1 MKILYVSSAAS
12 KKQFEYMQERINLNN
27 IDNIYGMPEAS
38 YKFHNTIINGL
49 VNNNCEVYSVIGRP
63 VSIKTHNK
71 LFWPARIEKEKNIT
85 YNHMFILGIPFLK
98 QLICFFELLFIAFYW
113 LLKNI
118 TSKDKVIIIDAAY
131 VTLIPAI
138 NLITAIIPCKKIS
151 IVSDVYSY
159 MADVDD
165 ANKTRNIKTKIMSFA
180 TNIWYKKL
188 NGFIF
193 LSDNMHK
200 LEPFSQ
206 RPYIVMEA
214 IIDGNKDVNNVK
226 KEDYIMYAGT
236 IRKEYGVERL
246 VQSFSNYKNDNV
258 ELWIF
263 GNGPYVDE
271 LKQVEKKDK
280 RIKYKG
286 KVSLKEIMKYE
297 SEALLLINPRF
308 TNEEFTKYSF
318 PSKIVEYMLSST
330 PLLTS
335 KLPSMP
341 NDYYKYVYTIDDDS
355 NEALTKALK
364 KILSNSKEEL
374 NEFGKKAHDFI
385 VSKKNNIVQSKRIKE
400 FITNN
405 VKKPDVVS
413 CLCNLLIFISTFLI
427 IIGALNS
434 SVSVGKIGL
443 LICYFSILIKCIKQ
457 YKKYLMMILFLIS
470 FFTFGLGQYIFP
482 NVTNDNLYYQ
492 NFSDKYVSIT
502 ILIQYISLISM
513 YFGYYLIDNTKTKN
527 RSVDLN
533 KNYINKSTRG
543 LFLVYIISFVCSIA
557 TNLEAAYY
565 TIKYG
570 YLYLYAESGSYA
582 SALPY
587 FVTKFG
593 SYLFIFLS
601 LYLAVCKNKRNTI
614 IALALYF
621 INSITSLLVG
631 GRFDFIFAICLIV
644 FVYIYSNIRNN
655 SNNPR
660 IIKKI
665 IIPCVIIVPILLIAM
680 NIYNT
685 TRNKKSIT
693 SFNPLYEIEAFF
705 VSQGRSA
712 NLITYSQ
719 MYASELKGDNKFYIF
734 GTYYESINEKTCKI
748 SSDLCDKNIDKNN
761 INYGYA
767 ISNIVLGK
775 STVKNGHGLGSQYLA
790 ELLLEGGIIL
800 IIIYNIFF
808 GALIAYFHKSSAN
821 NIIAYVFMMNLLK
834 PVLHISRGMS
844 FELFAPFTSIAIWTI
859 IIIYIICNYSYKKIC
874 NKKGALNN

>member
-12 KKQFEYMQERINLNN
+12 KKQFEYMQKKIKLNN
-27 IDNIYGMPEAS
+27 INNIYGMPEAS

-49 VNNNCEVYSVIGRP
+49 VENNCEVYSVIGRP
-63 VSIKTHNK
+63 ASIKTHNK
-71 LFWPARIEKEKNIT
+71 LFWPAKIEKDKNVT
-85 YNHMFILGIPFLK
+85 YNHMFILGLPFLK
-98 QLICFFELLFIAFYW
+98 QMICFFELLFIAFWW

-118 TSKDKVIIIDAAY
+118 ANKDKVIIIDAAY

-138 NLITAIIPCKKIS
+138 NFVTAFIPCKKIS

-159 MADVDD
+159 MANVDD
-165 ANKTRNIKTKIMSFA
+165 ANKNRNIKTRIMSFI
-180 TNIWYKKL
+180 TNIWYKKID
-188 NGFIF
+188 GYVF
-193 LSDNMHK
+193 LSDNMHN
-200 LEPFSQ
+200 LEAFSQ

-214 IIDGNKDVNNVK
+214 IIEGNKIVNNVK
-226 KEDYIMYAGT
+226 KKDYIMYAGT

-246 VQSFSNYKNDNV
+246 VQSFLNYKNDKV

-271 LKQVEKKDK
+271 LKQVTKKDK

-297 SEALLLINPRF
+297 SEALLLVNPRF

-341 NDYYKYVYTIDDDS
+341 DEYYKYVYKIDDNS

-364 KILSNSKEEL
+364 KVLSSSKEEL
-374 NEFGKKAHDFI
+374 NKFGKKAHDFI
-385 VSKKNNIVQSKRIKE
+385 MSKKNNIVQSKRVKE
-400 FITNN
+400 FIINDI
-405 VKKPDVVS
+405 KKPDVVS
-413 CLCNLLIFISTFLI
+413 CLCNVFIFISALLI

-443 LICYFSILIKCIKQ
+443 LVCYFSILTKCVKNYQ
-457 YKKYLMMILFLIS
+457 KYLMLIFFLIS
-470 FFTFGLGQYIFP
+470 FFTFGMGQYIFH

-492 NFSDKYVSIT
+492 NFSEKYVSIT

-513 YFGYYLIDNTKTKN
+513 YFGYYLIDSLKEKN
-527 RSVDLN
+527 WSIGLN
-533 KNYINKSTRG
+533 KNYINKSAKVI
-543 LFLVYIISFVCSIA
+543 FLVYIVCLACSII

-570 YLYLYAESGSYA
+570 YLFVASGSY
-582 SALPY
+582 SSSIPY
-587 FVTKFG
+587 FITKFG
-593 SYLFIFLS
+593 SYLFIFLA
-601 LYLAVCKNKRNTI
+601 LYLSVCKNKKNTI
-614 IALALYF
+614 IALGLYF
-621 INSITSLLVG
+621 INSSVSLLVG
-631 GRFDFIFAICLIV
+631 GRFEFIFAICLIV
-644 FVYIYSNIRNN
+644 FVYIYANIRNN
-655 SNNPR
+655 NNNYR
-660 IIKKI
+660 IIKNI
-665 IIPCVIIVPILLIAM
+665 VILCVIVVPILLISM

-685 TRNKKSIT
+685 TRNKKTVSA
-693 SFNPLYEIEAFF
+693 FNPLYEIEAFF

-719 MYASELKGDNKFYIF
+719 MYSKELNKNSRFYIF
-734 GTYYESINEKTCKI
+734 GTYFDSINEKICKI
-748 SSDLCDKNIDKNN
+748 TSDLCVENIDNN
-761 INYGYA
+761 TINYGYA

-775 STVKNGHGLGSQYLA
+775 DAVKYGHGLGSQYLA
-790 ELLLEGGIIL
+790 ELLLEGGVISIVV
-800 IIIYNIFF
+800 YSFFF
-808 GALIAYFHKSSAN
+808 GGLIAYFYKSSKN
-821 NIIAYVFMMNLLK
+821 NIVAYVFMLNLLK

-844 FELFAPFTSIAIWTI
+844 FELFAPFTSLAIWTI
-859 IIIYIICNYSYKKIC
+859 IIIYIAGNYLYRRIYNEKNTLDS
-874 NKKGALNN
+874 